1 VGSRVEFRILG
12 PLEVRVNGA
21 AVRVGGPKQR
31 ALLALLLCNAN
42 RVVSRDQLIDELL
55 SDQPAGSAE
64 PVLHVQISRLRKALA
79 DGDPQPRLL
88 ARPPGYVLRI
98 QDGELDLHAFE
109 QRVADGRHAL
119 EQGDPGQ
126 AAVLLREA
134 EALWHGR
141 PLADLEFEPFARF
154 EAQRL
159 EACRLAAVEDRI
171 EAELALGRH
180 GALCPELEPL
190 VAEHP
195 LRERLRGQLMLAL
208 YRSGRQAEALETYR
222 AGRSLLA
229 EELAVEPGPQ
239 LKQLQLAI
247 LGHDTALQLPPLS
260 AQHGPVGTPPAPA
273 EEAAGELSP
282 ALGEPSPAGTPGRW
296 AGYMAGPVAF
306 VGRESELSC
315 LAGALGG
322 DARLVLVIGDAGV
335 GKTRFAGEGMARAAA
350 GGMVV
355 AWGECLPL
363 ARALPLLP
371 VISALDGLAR
381 LDKGKVLA
389 AGLDAAPGFVRGEV
403 GRLLPQLGPQDG
415 PGLGGRDGGWE
426 QERLFAGVAELLS
439 AVAAGS
445 GAGIGLVVEDVH
457 WADTATL
464 DLLTFLARPRRGVR
478 VVVTC
483 RSDEAPLAGPVA
495 SWLARVRGEAG
506 TAEIALGPL
515 SRAEAAEQV
524 TALAGGP
531 VLPEVVDELFA
542 RAEGNPFFTEQLVAA
557 MPTGLKGGTLALPHG
572 LPARLA
578 GVLAARAARCAGDAR
593 AVLDALAVAARPL
606 AEDLVCAVTGLD
618 VAVVRLGLRE
628 LAAARLL
635 ADGAA
640 PGGGHRL
647 RHALLAEAVVGRL
660 LPGERADL
668 HERTARALEAAGDAA
683 LAGEAAGHWQAAGRP
698 AGELSARVAAAAAAE
713 RVFGYTQAA
722 AHWQRVI
729 ELWADVPAAATAVG
743 IELPYVYARS
753 IDALVLAGDGV
764 RAGVVAEQAYR
775 RFADYPDPAAAA
787 VVCHRAAFRRW
798 FDAAPARGL
807 PLIEEALRLFGQA
820 PPSPGHAEALFDYA
834 NTFLRSAEGRVEA
847 SAPVLNRALAMAE
860 AVGASALIPQILS
873 VLAGEAFVRG
883 RVEEGFTILQR
894 SWNLAQAAEDGP
906 ALLWL
911 AVRESDALLKL
922 AKFQGSADVALRG
935 LEAARRAGLGAS
947 FGATFLAYNAFE
959 ALLALGSTAQA
970 AALVDPLTT
979 GLPDS
984 DHWVMHEARAEI
996 DLLRGDVNAAVRRH
1010 QHVRDI
1016 IDPVS
1021 DLLYARESACRG
1033 TEVALWAGRPG
1044 DALDEVRRVFPLFKA
1059 PDLTILCSRLLA
1071 AGMRAC
1077 ADLAEQARA
1086 RHDAPAAEDAAAAAE
1101 GLAAWVERMSGI
1113 PFTDHPYMATIPA
1126 ERATWEAERARL
1138 GGPSDPAAWE
1148 VAAEAWQDLGCPHR
1162 AGYAWWRRA
1171 QAQLDAGQ
1179 PAASATAALRGAAA
1193 APHGHQPLL
1202 AQVRA
1207 LAESAR
1213 IPLHTPAAPHHR
1225 PRRVSRMG

>member
-1 VGSRVEFRILG
+1 
-12 PLEVRVNGA
+12 
-21 AVRVGGPKQR
+21 
-31 ALLALLLCNAN
+31 
-42 RVVSRDQLIDELL
+42 
-55 SDQPAGSAE
+55 
-64 PVLHVQISRLRKALA
+64 
-79 DGDPQPRLL
+79 
-88 ARPPGYVLRI
+88 
-98 QDGELDLHAFE
+98 
-109 QRVADGRHAL
+109 
-119 EQGDPGQ
+119 
-126 AAVLLREA
+126 
-134 EALWHGR
+134 
-141 PLADLEFEPFARF
+141 
-154 EAQRL
+154 
-159 EACRLAAVEDRI
+159 
-171 EAELALGRH
+171 
-180 GALCPELEPL
+180 
-190 VAEHP
+190 
-195 LRERLRGQLMLAL
+195 
-208 YRSGRQAEALETYR
+208 
-222 AGRSLLA
+222 
-229 EELAVEPGPQ
+229 
-239 LKQLQLAI
+239 
-247 LGHDTALQLPPLS
+247 
-260 AQHGPVGTPPAPA
+260 
-273 EEAAGELSP
+273 
-282 ALGEPSPAGTPGRW
+282 
-296 AGYMAGPVAF
+296 MAGPVAF
-306 VGRESELSC
+306 VGREGELSR
-315 LAGALGG
+315 LVGALGG

-335 GKTRFAGEGMARAAA
+335 GKTRFAREGMARAAA

-381 LDKGKVLA
+381 LDEGRVLA
-389 AGLDAAPGFVRGEV
+389 VGLDAAPGFVRGEV
-403 GRLLPQLGPQDG
+403 GRLLPQLGPGGG
-415 PGLGGRDGGWE
+415 PGLDGRDGGWE
-426 QERLFAGVAELLS
+426 RERLFAGVAELLS

-445 GAGIGLVVEDVH
+445 DAGVGLVVEDVH

-464 DLLTFLARPRRGVR
+464 DLLTFLARPGRRGAVQ

-506 TAEIALGPL
+506 IAEIALGPL

-531 VLPEVVDELFA
+531 VLPEVVDELFV

-557 MPTGLKGGTLALPHG
+557 MPTGLKGGTLSLPPG
-572 LPARLA
+572 LPARLT
-578 GVLAARAARCAGDAR
+578 GLLAARAGRCAGDAR
-593 AVLDALAVAARPL
+593 VVLDALAVAARPL
-606 AEDLVCAVTGLD
+606 AEDLLCAVTGLD

-647 RHALLAEAVVGRL
+647 RHALLAEAVVGGL

-698 AGELSARVAAAAAAE
+698 ARELPARVAAAGAAE

-722 AHWQRVI
+722 AHWQRAI
-729 ELWADVPAAATAVG
+729 ELWADVPGAAIAVG
-743 IELPYVYARS
+743 IELPRVYARA

-775 RFADYPDPAAAA
+775 RFANYPDPAAAA

-847 SAPVLNRALAMAE
+847 SVPVLNQALAMAE
-860 AVGASALIPQILS
+860 AVGAIALIPQILS

-883 RVEEGFTILQR
+883 QVEEGFTILQR
-894 SWNLAQAAEDGP
+894 AWDLAQAAEDGP

-922 AKFQGSADVALRG
+922 AKFQSAADAALRG
-935 LEAARRAGLGAS
+935 LGAARRAGLAAS

-979 GLPDS
+979 GLPDG
-984 DHWVMHEARAEI
+984 DHWVLHEARAEI
-996 DLLRGDVNAAVRRH
+996 DLLRGDVNAAARRH
-1010 QHVRDI
+1010 RRVRVLLG
-1016 IDPVS
+1016 PVS
-1021 DLLYARESACRG
+1021 DLLNARESACRG

-1044 DALDEVRRVFPLFKA
+1044 DALDEVRRVIPLFKA
-1059 PDLTILCSRLLA
+1059 PDLTILCGPLLA

-1086 RHDAPAAEDAAAAAE
+1086 RRDAPAAEDAAAAAE
-1101 GLAAWVERMSGI
+1101 ELASWVERMGNV
-1113 PFTDHPYMATIPA
+1113 PFIDHPFVATIPA
-1126 ERATWEAERARL
+1126 ERATWEAEQARL
-1138 GGPSDPAAWE
+1138 AGPSDPAAWE
-1148 VAAEAWQDLGCPHR
+1148 AAAKAWQDLGCPHR

-1179 PAASATAALRGAAA
+1179 PAGSAAA
-1193 APHGHQPLL
+1193 ALNAAVAAARGHQPLL
-1202 AQVRA
+1202 TQVRA
-1207 LAESAR
+1207 LAGRAR
-1213 IPLHTPAAPHHR
+1213 IPLHTLAAPPPPAEARAPYGLTGRELVVLQLVAAGRSNAQIGAELFISRATAAVHVTNILR
-1225 PRRVSRMG
+1225 KLDVTNRVQAAALAERAGLLVR